1 MTIDID
7 DIMKVEDE
15 LEINLSE
22 EERRKVLDEFY
33 ERVSDETY
41 RYEVWSD
48 IVEGIIWE
56 FKFNT
61 K

>member
-22 EERRKVLDEFY
+22 EERQKVLDEFY